1 MACLASFYKETW
13 TDRCNLY
20 VRISSHTCDM
30 FSLATSKI
38 GVISKSVGLIFYVC
52 CFTGWGTSAIP
63 STPSWWCS
71 SGASSS
77 PDPRWPETSGI
88 SWWASA
94 SNSSPTSEPPPPWDN
109 EAGRGWQ
116 AAKRREKKWG
126 SAGMDDERCRSSKP
140 FRWYHAVCLWSLHRH
155 LRIKWNHKTRGH
167 RWSYWTSAEST
178 AV

>member
-1 MACLASFYKETW
+1 MKMACLASFYKETW
-13 TDRCNLY
+13 TDRCNVS

-126 SAGMDDERCRSSKP
+126 SAGYGWWEVPELKALQMVPC
-140 FRWYHAVCLWSLHRH
+140 CLSLVFAPI
-155 LRIKWNHKTRGH
+155 LKD
-167 RWSYWTSAEST
+167 
-178 AV
+178 